1 MSAPTRYPPAFFA
14 VINVSIYDIDFA
26 ALFHSE
32 IVSKT

>member
-1 MSAPTRYPPAFFA
+1 MSAHRDTFRFFA